1 MNFQGCDFMVF
12 RDGIRPEWTD
22 IANENGGRWV
32 LEIDRFY
39 RNEQLNC
46 QWLETLLAIVGEY
59 FADYK

>member
-1 MNFQGCDFMVF
+1 MVF